1 MVGRRG
7 SKHVLENI
15 LPLLIQTHEQLLD
28 ALVGKEVVEDLD
40 DQLQLLVEELRGEE
54 SPQVRQVFWLSEEAQ
69 QRHVELRVVRLKA
82 RQRIVAPDMDEGDV
96 ICCSLLALLYIL

>member
-15 LPLLIQTHEQLLD
+15 LPLFIQTHEQLLD

-40 DQLQLLVEELRGEE
+40 DQLQLLVKELRGEE
-54 SPQVRQVFWLSEEAQ
+54 SPQVRQVFGLPEETQ
-69 QRHVELRVVRLKA
+69 QRHVQLRVIRLKA

-96 ICCSLLALLYIL
+96 ICCSLLALLDIL

>member
-7 SKHVLENI
+7 SKHVLEYI

-54 SPQVRQVFWLSEEAQ
+54 SLQVRQVFGLPEETQ
-69 QRHVELRVVRLKA
+69 
-82 RQRIVAPDMDEGDV
+82 
-96 ICCSLLALLYIL
+96 

>member
-7 SKHVLENI
+7 SKHVLEYI

-54 SPQVRQVFWLSEEAQ
+54 SLQVRQVFGL
-69 QRHVELRVVRLKA
+69 
-82 RQRIVAPDMDEGDV
+82 P
-96 ICCSLLALLYIL
+96 